1 MNEDNRLNEWFVP
14 KFGPKRFRMF
24 CGMLFLPY
32 TGMCISFVVWGNLI
46 VNDYDHER
54 LGVIVSIYFLSL
66 GIAAHIADNIG
77 SKKIKPWGDF
87 LSKRQSWVIIIICLV
102 VSYVLGIYYALV
114 YAPFLILIGIA
125 EGFFLFAYNFEMFK
139 GVFHNNFWFSISWGM
154 LPFLA
159 GFVIQTNSLT
169 LKSILFSL
177 IPFFLSYLE
186 IRVSRLY
193 KEDKRRFS
201 MTTNKTTLYEIILKT
216 LSISIITIT
225 IVLLIIPFFLQL
237 Y

>member
-14 KFGPKRFRMF
+14 KFGPVRFRLF

-32 TGMCISFVVWGNLI
+32 TGMCISFVVWGNII
-46 VNDYDHER
+46 VDSYDYER
-54 LGVIVSIYFLSL
+54 LGVITLIYFVSL
-66 GIAAHIADNIG
+66 GIAAHVADNIG
-77 SKKIKPWGDF
+77 SKKIKPWGDLF
-87 LSKRQSWVIIIICLV
+87 DKRQSWLIIISCLLF
-102 VSYVLGIYYALV
+102 SYLLGIYYSLV
-114 YAPFLILIGIA
+114 HAPLLILIGIA

-139 GVFHNNFWFSISWGM
+139 GIVHNNFWFSISWGM

-169 LKSILFSL
+169 LEALLISL
-177 IPFFLSYLE
+177 LPFFLSYLE

-201 MTTNKTTLYEIILKT
+201 MTTNKTTLYEITLKT

-225 IVLLIIPFFLQL
+225 FVLLIFPFFLQL
-237 Y
+237 F